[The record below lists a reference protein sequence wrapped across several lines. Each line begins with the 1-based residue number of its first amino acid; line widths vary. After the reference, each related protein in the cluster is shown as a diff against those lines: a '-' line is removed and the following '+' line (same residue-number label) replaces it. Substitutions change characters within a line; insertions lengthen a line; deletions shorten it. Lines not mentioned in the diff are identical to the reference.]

1 MKSTPAPRHRRLLA
15 LMAAGTVLLP
25 CLTPDALAGV
35 PALLHFAERY
45 QEAAP
50 ARADPAAKTPP
61 KDTGKP
67 ATQASPP
74 PQKGREK
81 PRSTTAPRW
90 QLKEAELKRQQV
102 TITKLEHQVSLLQKT
117 LAEKPTPAT
126 PATVPP
132 VDLKSLQGLALGV
145 RQALAITLGEKQAQA
160 RDERARQQLSAAQKT
175 EKTLRADN
183 QALTTQL
190 TALNTQHTAFKVAAE
205 KKMLATAQ
213 QLTAQLSAMTQDK
226 ATLQSHLS
234 RAQKE
239 SQVLTAT
246 AEDLKMQLGTANAR
260 EKTLQQQQGELK
272 TQRQTLQAQVD
283 SSMDQVATLKSTLA
297 TQQKAG
303 PASVTPEAL
312 KMPQT
317 RQDYAAGV
325 SLGEEILQMQAERK
339 TWGVDSDKQTMLT
352 GIRDTFDGHKKLTDE
367 ELNQALA
374 AAEKQVTTARDK
386 VIVGQEKKGAQYLST
401 FKQDKQVRHTA
412 SGAWYRIDYAGD
424 AAIPTGATLDV
435 VIKETLV
442 DGTVIQDMESNG
454 AVLSQP
460 LDRFPPLFSE
470 ALSQLKNHGSLTL
483 VVPPAL
489 AYGEKGYPPNVPPN
503 ATMVYTLRIA
513 EMYAAKT
520 PSSAAAKVTEKTTK
534 QP

>member
-1 MKSTPAPRHRRLLA
+1 MKNTPARRPRRLLT

-25 CLTPDALAGV
+25 GLTTDTLAGV

-61 KDTGKP
+61 
-67 ATQASPP
+67 P
-74 PQKGREK
+74 PQKDREK
-81 PRSTTAPRW
+81 PSSTTAPRW

-102 TITKLEHQVSLLQKT
+102 TITQLEHQVSLLQKT
-117 LAEKPTPAT
+117 LAEKPTPAA
-126 PATVPP
+126 PVPVP
-132 VDLKSLQGLALGV
+132 SVDLKSLQGLALGV
-145 RQALAITLGEKQAQA
+145 RQALAITPGEKQAQA

-190 TALNTQHTAFKVAAE
+190 MALNTQYTAFKAAAE
-205 KKMLATAQ
+205 KKVLATAQ
-213 QLTAQLSAMTQDK
+213 PLTAQLSAITQDK

-239 SQVLTAT
+239 SQVLTAI
-246 AEDLKMQLGTANAR
+246 AEDLKKQLGTANAR
-260 EKTLQQQQGELK
+260 EKTLQQQQGELQ
-272 TQRQTLQAQVD
+272 TQRKTLQTQVD
-283 SSMDQVATLKSTLA
+283 SSMDQVATLKASLA
-297 TQQKAG
+297 TVQKDS
-303 PASVTPEAL
+303 PVTVTREAL
-312 KMPQT
+312 KRTQT
-317 RQDYAAGV
+317 RQDYAAGI

-339 TWGVDSDKQTMLT
+339 TWGVDSDKQTMLA
-352 GIRDTFDGHKKLTDE
+352 GIRDSFDGHKKLTDE
-367 ELNQALA
+367 ELNQVLA
-374 AAEKQVTTARDK
+374 AAEKQVTAARNK
-386 VIVGQEKKGAQYLST
+386 VISGQEKKGAQYLST
-401 FKQDKQVRHTA
+401 FKQDKQVRRTA

-424 AAIPTGATLDV
+424 TAIVPGATLDV
-435 VIKETLV
+435 AIKETLV
-442 DGTVIQDMESNG
+442 DGTVIQDMENNG

-460 LDRFPPLFSE
+460 LGRFPPLFSE

-520 PSSAAAKVTEKTTK
+520 PTSAALKVTEKNAE
-534 QP
+534 QL